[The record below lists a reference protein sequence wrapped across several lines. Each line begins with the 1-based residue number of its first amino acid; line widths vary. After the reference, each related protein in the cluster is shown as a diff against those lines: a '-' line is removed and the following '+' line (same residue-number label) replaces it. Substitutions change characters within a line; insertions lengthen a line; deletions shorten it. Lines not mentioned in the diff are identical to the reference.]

1 MKDYPIDKDY
11 FAECKKRVSLASRIN
26 LAEHQLSKEKS
37 NTNWY
42 EKNAKLLDM
51 DLDDQIKK
59 ETFIDN
65 DVTRVK
71 KQQLN
76 SLKMQL
82 NSDLKKMIFPKYFSK
97 SYLKIENIEKV
108 NSMNS
113 KFVQQTILFEL
124 IFFSFI

>member
-1 MKDYPIDKDY
+1 M
-11 FAECKKRVSLASRIN
+11 
-26 LAEHQLSKEKS
+26 SKERS

-51 DLDDQIKK
+51 DLDDEIKK
-59 ETFIDN
+59 ETFIDS
-65 DVTRVK
+65 DVARVK

-82 NSDLKKMIFPKYFSK
+82 NIELKKMIFPKYFSK
-97 SYLKIENIEKV
+97 NYLKVEGIEKV

-113 KFVQQTILFEL
+113 KLILCFKL
-124 IFFSFI
+124 TFFKKFFSFLFRNK